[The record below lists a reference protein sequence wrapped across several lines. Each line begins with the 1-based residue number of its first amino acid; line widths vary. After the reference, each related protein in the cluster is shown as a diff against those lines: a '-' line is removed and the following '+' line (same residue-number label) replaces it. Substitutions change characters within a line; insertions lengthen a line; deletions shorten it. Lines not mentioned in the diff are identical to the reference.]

1 MKRLKV
7 QYRWL
12 QTWVLG
18 KTIPG
23 LSLTDSFELVDSMV
37 VGRASVES
45 SASQAAPSARQ
56 RRVVGACSSA
66 VHVGDRMAEAF
77 VVPDSTWR

>member
-1 MKRLKV
+1 MKRSKV
-7 QYRWL
+7 QYRSL
-12 QTWVLG
+12 QTWGLG
-18 KTIPG
+18 MATLGP
-23 LSLTDSFELVDSMV
+23 SLTDSLELGGSMA

-45 SASQAAPSARQ
+45 SAAQAAPSARQ